1 MYKGAMA
8 LRHNTV
14 IVLSFLK
21 DPSQPLLFSMPSKLL
36 ILHGEAKSCCFTVSC
51 FLKVCNF
58 IFSSFPVIFF
68 ALTCSKYSMKAKLLY
83 VNKNKV

>member
-36 ILHGEAKSCCFTVSC
+36 ILHGEAKFCSFTVSC
-51 FLKVCNF
+51 V
-58 IFSSFPVIFF
+58 PE
-68 ALTCSKYSMKAKLLY
+68 SMSLY
-83 VNKNKV
+83 L

>member
-8 LRHNTV
+8 LWHNTV
-14 IVLSFLK
+14 NVFSFLK

-51 FLKVCNF
+51 V
-58 IFSSFPVIFF
+58 PE
-68 ALTCSKYSMKAKLLY
+68 SMSLY
-83 VNKNKV
+83 L

>member
-1 MYKGAMA
+1 MQEGFFMYKGAMA

-51 FLKVCNF
+51 V
-58 IFSSFPVIFF
+58 P
-68 ALTCSKYSMKAKLLY
+68 
-83 VNKNKV
+83 

>member
-14 IVLSFLK
+14 IVLSFFK

-51 FLKVCNF
+51 VPES
-58 IFSSFPVIFF
+58 IYIS
-68 ALTCSKYSMKAKLLY
+68 Y
-83 VNKNKV
+83 

>member
-21 DPSQPLLFSMPSKLL
+21 DPSQPLLLSMPSKLL
-36 ILHGEAKSCCFTVSC
+36 ILHGEAQSLVAL
-51 FLKVCNF
+51 LKVC
-58 IFSSFPVIFF
+58 S
-68 ALTCSKYSMKAKLLY
+68 
-83 VNKNKV
+83 